1 MSAEVK
7 ELVERY
13 VPEFPIRYCGRIFTD
28 TTQFMDIS
36 YGDVIALEDQH
47 YLVLK
52 DESEKRFGMEDP
64 KYWVKRCRCM
74 ETGQRKIL
82 KLVFHESFPIKVG
95 DYEVICHR
103 SPEKEARILN
113 LVRNDTRFMQGRS
126 ILDAKNNIVRILDVI
141 RGKRLD
147 EMVHDLEAD
156 HETYF
161 HKYLPSILQ
170 NFIHACEAIGFL
182 HSNWEKHGDI
192 RRDHLLVEHGSG
204 RYRWIDFDYT
214 FDFHENP
221 FGLDIFG
228 LGNSLIYLIGK
239 GTWTYKRL
247 LDSDFPAS
255 VSDAITEDDFSL
267 MQHNRIVNLRKLFPY
282 VPEQLNW
289 VLLHFSKGTEI
300 FYDSVEELLTDLRAS
315 TKYLP

>member
-1 MSAEVK
+1 MSAEVR

-13 VPEFPIRYCGRIFTD
+13 APEFPIRYCGRIFTD
-28 TTQFMDIS
+28 TTEFMDIS
-36 YGDVIALEDQH
+36 YGDVIALEGQH

-64 KYWVKRCRCM
+64 KFWVKRCRCL
-74 ETGQRKIL
+74 ENGQRKIL
-82 KLVFHESFPIKVG
+82 KLVFHESFPLKVG
-95 DYEVICHR
+95 DYEVTCHR
-103 SPEKEARILN
+103 SPEKEARILD
-113 LVRNDTRFMQGRS
+113 LVRNDVRFMQGIS
-126 ILDAKNNIVRILDVI
+126 VLDAKRNVVRILDVI

-147 EMVHDLEAD
+147 EVVHDIEAD

-161 HKYLPSILQ
+161 HKHLPAILQ

-182 HSNWEKHGDI
+182 HSKWEKHGDI
-192 RRDHLLVEHGSG
+192 RRDHLLVEYGTG

-239 GTWTYKRL
+239 GTWTYGRL
-247 LDSDFPAS
+247 QQSTLPESVIAS
-255 VSDAITEDDFSL
+255 ITQEDYSL
-267 MQHNRIVNLRKLFPY
+267 MQQYRIVNLRKIFPY
-282 VPEQLNW
+282 IPEQLNW
-289 VLLHFSKGTEI
+289 VLLHFSMGTEI
-300 FYDSVEELLTDLRAS
+300 FYDSVEELLTDLHAS
-315 TKYLP
+315 MKYLD